1 MSSQVSLY
9 RVQRKLAKVFL
20 LDREPLR
27 RRLVRLQQEFEK
39 LAQEKADATSQ
50 TGNAPQNESQALG
63 KIGDTA
69 FERWEK
75 RLREL
80 ADDCD
85 ASIEKV
91 ERRRKSFP
99 KITYD
104 VNLPVSE
111 RRDELKKLIAENQVV
126 VVCGETGSGKSTQLP
141 KICLELGLGA
151 RGLIGHTQ
159 PRRLA
164 ARSIAQRV
172 ADELQTP
179 LGQHVGYKVRFSD
192 ETSDKTLIKLMTDGI
207 LLAES
212 QNDRFFNRYE
222 VVIVDEAHERSL
234 NIDFLLGMMKRVLR
248 TRRDLKL
255 IITSATID
263 AKRFAEHFTSS
274 KGPAPIIEIS
284 GRTYP
289 IETLYRPI
297 DEWKLRREER
307 ERENNADFEERN
319 LKGHNDLRRRELD
332 DEDAFEK
339 TLLEAVDE
347 LARRERGDM
356 LIFMP
361 TERDIFETAKL
372 LKKHEIPGDDS
383 RRKTEILPLYARLP
397 STEQQ
402 KIFGK
407 TSWRKIV
414 VATNVAESSLTVP
427 GIRYVIDPGTARIS
441 RYSARSKTQRLP
453 IEPIS
458 QASADQRAGRCGRV
472 GPGVCIRL
480 YSERDYLSRPRY
492 TTPEIQRTNLAS
504 VILQTKALKLGA
516 VERFPFID
524 PPRNASIID
533 GYKTL
538 FELGAV
544 DENNELTE
552 IGRKL
557 SRLPIDP
564 RIGRMIF
571 AADEEDALRE
581 ILIIAG
587 ALEIQDPRERP
598 REQQEKA
605 DEKHA
610 PFLDENSDFMSYLKL
625 WDFWQNLKDKTSR
638 NQLRKACRENFLSF
652 NRMREWSDVYVQLLQ
667 LVKGQ
672 SLEVKKRRD
681 DYNAIHRSVLTG
693 LLYGVAQKEETG
705 NEYRSTNAGKFVLWP
720 GSGLKKKPAWA
731 VGAERLETTR
741 AYLRTVARINP
752 DWIEEIGGRLLER
765 TRRDPFWNRETG
777 CVHAYER
784 ATLYGLTIIPK
795 RRVNFGPID
804 PVKSRQIFIYEALV
818 NRDFDCSLPF
828 FEHNCAVFEEAERL
842 RDKLRKYDFVKS
854 LDSIYDFYD
863 AKLPDTVYD
872 AVSLKKW
879 WKKAPQKKREALFA
893 KLDDFCAGAI
903 DAETAAAFP
912 DEATFDGSSQLPLKY
927 RFSPGDSDDGASLIV
942 PLEGLRQLETRRL
955 GWLIPGLVEQKIV
968 AMLKTLPKEI
978 RREIVPIPD
987 TAREIVKRI
996 SFGDGSLEEV
1006 VAQEVSRL
1014 AGRRTTVADFDL
1026 ERTPPELLLNLKV
1039 VDDAGELLAEG
1050 RDAGELRERLGVEM
1064 NKSIGAVV
1072 DPQWNRD
1079 GLTTWDFGTLPESIS
1094 IARGSLTVSA
1104 YPALCDPRFLTNS
1117 FSPSAPEA
1125 RTVATRLFDSKDKA
1139 FRYTKLGVIRLFNL
1153 ANSRDLKTQAR
1164 WLPQL
1169 DKLQTFSRAIADFD
1183 LTSAIAETIGARA
1196 LDLDDATSLPANEGE
1211 FNDLA
1216 KRGRERIGYATQD
1229 VAGWIVRF
1237 LENYQEARLAIE
1249 KRRGGAANAVAVD
1262 AASHLAR
1269 LTEPR
1274 FYLTTPWNWLKEFPR
1289 YFKAISARFE
1299 KWQNGGAATDA
1310 AFAREL
1316 NAYWERYCEALERN
1330 ENAGIFDPEL
1340 ETFRWA
1346 LEEYRVSLFAQKL
1359 GTAMKISAVRLEK
1372 QWEKTAR

>member
-1 MSSQVSLY
+1 MSSQVSLHC
-9 RVQRKLAKVFL
+9 VQRKLARVFL

-27 RRLVRLQQEFEK
+27 RRLVRLQQEFDKRARERADE
-39 LAQEKADATSQ
+39 AQNVGPLEDAS
-50 TGNAPQNESQALG
+50 S
-63 KIGDTA
+63 
-69 FERWEK
+69 ERWE
-75 RLREL
+75 RQLREL
-80 ADDCD
+80 SDDCD
-85 ASIEKV
+85 ASIKKV
-91 ERRRKSFP
+91 EERRRSFP
-99 KITYD
+99 KVTYD
-104 VNLPVSE
+104 LELPVSE

-179 LGQHVGYKVRFSD
+179 LGQKVGYKVRFND
-192 ETSDKTLIKLMTDGI
+192 ETSEKTLIKLMTDGI

-222 VVIVDEAHERSL
+222 VIIVDEAHERSL

-263 AKRFAEHFTSS
+263 AKRFAEHFTSNG
-274 KGPAPIIEIS
+274 KPAPIVEIS

-289 IETLYRPI
+289 IEILYRPI

-307 ERENNADFEERN
+307 EQENGAEADERN
-319 LKGHNDLRRRELD
+319 SNGRNGLRRKELD
-332 DEDAFEK
+332 DEDAFEA

-347 LARRERGDM
+347 LARRGRGDT

-372 LKKHEIPGDDS
+372 LKKHAIPGDDS

-397 STEQQ
+397 ATEQQ

-427 GIRYVIDPGTARIS
+427 GIRYVIDSGTARVS

-472 GPGVCIRL
+472 GPGVCVRL
-480 YSERDYLSRPRY
+480 FSERDYLARPRY
-492 TTPEIQRTNLAS
+492 TTPEILRTNLAS

-516 VERFPFID
+516 VERFPFVD

-538 FELGAV
+538 YELGAV

-564 RIGRMIF
+564 RVGRMIF
-571 AADEEDALRE
+571 AADEENALRE
-581 ILIIAG
+581 ILIVAG

-610 PFLDENSDFMSYLKL
+610 QFLDENSDFMSYLKL
-625 WDFWQNLKDKTSR
+625 WDFWQNLKEKTSR

-667 LVKGQ
+667 LVKEQ
-672 SLEVKKRRD
+672 RLEVKKRRD
-681 DYNAIHRSVLTG
+681 DYDAIHRSILTG
-693 LLYGVAQKEETG
+693 LLYGVAQKEENG
-705 NEYRSTNAGKFVLWP
+705 SEYRSTNSGKFVLWP
-720 GSGLKKKPAWA
+720 GSGLKKKPAWI

-818 NRDFDCSLPF
+818 NREFDCSEPF
-828 FEHNCAVFEEAERL
+828 FEHNVAVFEEAERL

-854 LDSIYDFYD
+854 LDAIYDFYD
-863 AKLPDTVYD
+863 AKIPESVYD

-879 WKKAPQKKREALFA
+879 WKRAPREKRDALFA
-893 KLDDFCAGAI
+893 KLEDFCEGAV

-912 DEATFDGSSQLPLKY
+912 DEASFGGESQLPLKY
-927 RFSPGDSDDGASLIV
+927 RFSPGEEDDGVSLIV

-955 GWLIPGLVEQKIV
+955 GWLVPGLLEQKVV
-968 AMLKTLPKEI
+968 ALLKTLPKEI

-996 SFGDGSLEEV
+996 SFGEGELEDI
-1006 VAQEVSRL
+1006 VAKEVSRL
-1014 AGRRTTVADFDL
+1014 AGRKTSVSDFDL
-1026 ERTPPELLLNLKV
+1026 ERTPLELRLNVKV

-1050 RDAGELRERLGVEM
+1050 RRADELRERLGVEM
-1064 NKSIGAVV
+1064 NKSIGSVV
-1072 DPQWNRD
+1072 DPKWNRD

-1094 IARGSLTVSA
+1094 ISRGSLTVSA

-1117 FSPSAPEA
+1117 FAPSAPET
-1125 RTVATRLFDSKDKA
+1125 RTVALRLFDSKDKA
-1139 FRYTKLGVIRLFNL
+1139 FRQTKLGVVRMFNL

-1183 LTSAIAETIGARA
+1183 LTAALAETIGARA
-1196 LDLDDATSLPANEGE
+1196 LDLDDAPSLPSNEGE
-1211 FNDLA
+1211 FNNLA
-1216 KRGRERIGYATQD
+1216 KRGRDRIGYATQD

-1262 AASHLAR
+1262 AAKQLER
-1269 LTEPR
+1269 LTAPR

-1289 YFKAISARFE
+1289 YFKAIALRFE
-1299 KWQNGGAATDA
+1299 KWQNGGAAADA
-1310 AFAREL
+1310 AFAQEL
-1316 NAYWERYCEALERN
+1316 NAYWERYCEAFERN

-1372 QWEKTAR
+1372 QWEKIAR